1 MRRSIEITDAVVNGS
16 MEAIHESAGYPW
28 SETSW
33 CRPISLGRRPLSFHR
48 FPVKAGPPAV
58 GFAQGIGCRSG
69 EHRDRQ
75 EPCAD
80 DPSDCEGKRT
90 GNGLQRLGRL
100 GRGFDARLARYV
112 RCARDGRWVRGSY
125 RRTAT
130 PAGYDDWERRRFDR
144 RRLLHDDPFRSFGHG
159 GLATVHVSRKKRE
172 KDIRDRSTSADH
184 LSHLWKLR
192 TASCGTG
199 ACHHVWSELPSTSC

>member
-1 MRRSIEITDAVVNGS
+1 VPTIP
-16 MEAIHESAGYPW
+16 AI
-28 SETSW
+28 
-33 CRPISLGRRPLSFHR
+33 
-48 FPVKAGPPAV
+48 VKASGLAT
-58 GFAQGIGCRSG
+58 GFSASAAWAEVSMPGWQVRPM
-69 EHRDRQ
+69 RQ
-75 EPCAD
+75 RRA
-80 DPSDCEGKRT
+80 
-90 GNGLQRLGRL
+90 LG
-100 GRGFDARLARYV
+100 
-112 RCARDGRWVRGSY
+112 SN

-159 GLATVHVSRKKRE
+159 GLSTVHVSRKKRE

-199 ACHHVWSELPSTSC
+199 ACHHVWSELPADFP